1 MKTNPSI
8 RFMNWL
14 RGMGLITEINENATE
29 ASPRTG
35 SVPALNITKNDPLV
49 DYFEKYPQI
58 ADVSKLNIDSPT
70 LNLVRGAGAELIV
83 PLLSSGELVG
93 ILILNSKRSE
103 QEYSSDDRQL
113 ISMLAAQVAPTVRVA
128 QLVQQ
133 QQKELLER
141 ERMDQEM
148 RLARLIQH
156 TLLPQAPPDMPGWK
170 LAIHYQPARA
180 VGGDFYDFFPLP
192 DGRIV
197 ISIGDVTD
205 KGVPAALVMASTRAI
220 LRGAA
225 RRMLPPGEALARTNE
240 LLLPEIPRHMFV
252 TCLYAI
258 LDPRTGV
265 FQFANAGHN
274 LPVGCHNGSVR
285 ELRATGMPL
294 GLLEDMTYE
303 EHTATIRPGEC
314 LLLYSDGLVEAHNP
328 QGSLFGFDRLHQK
341 MATFFRQ
348 GGTLVDYLLNDLKSF
363 TGEDW
368 EQEDDVT
375 LLTLHFQLPGEEQ

>member
-375 LLTLHFQLPGEEQ
+375 LLTLHFQSSGEE

>member
-1 MKTNPSI
+1 MKLSPTMKFI
-8 RFMNWL
+8 NWL
-14 RGMGLITEINENATE
+14 RGIGLFTE
-29 ASPRTG
+29 ADENPIETSPRVEVMPQI
-35 SVPALNITKNDPLV
+35 SIPKHDPLV
-49 DYFEKYPQI
+49 DYFESTPQI
-58 ADVSKLNIDSPT
+58 AEVNKLSIDSPT
-70 LNLVRGAGAELIV
+70 LHAFREAGVELIV
-83 PLLSSGELVG
+83 PFFSSGELVG
-93 ILILNSKRSE
+93 VLLLHPKRSE
-103 QEYSSDDRQL
+103 QEYSTDDRQL
-113 ISMLAAQVAPTVRVA
+113 ISMLAAQIAPTVRVA

-133 QQKELLER
+133 RQAEMLEK

-148 RLARLIQH
+148 RLARLIQQ

-170 LAIHYQPARA
+170 LALHYQPARA

-197 ISIGDVTD
+197 IAIGDVTD

-220 LRGAA
+220 LRGSA
-225 RRMLPPGEALARTNE
+225 RRMLPPSEALRRTNE
-240 LLLPEIPRHMFV
+240 LLLPEIPKHMFV

-274 LPVGCHNGSVR
+274 LPIGCHNGSIR

-294 GLLEDMTYE
+294 GLMEDMDYE
-303 EHTATIRPGEC
+303 EQTAIIQPGEC

-328 QGSLFGFDRLHQK
+328 TGSLFGFDRLHRK
-341 MATFFRQ
+341 MAAFKRQ
-348 GGTLVDYLLNDLKSF
+348 DGTLVEYLMNDLKSF
-363 TGEDW
+363 TGDGW

-375 LLTLHFQLPGEEQ
+375 LMTLHFQSPGEEI

>member
-294 GLLEDMTYE
+294 GLLEDMEYE

-375 LLTLHFQLPGEEQ
+375 LLTLHFQSSGEE

>member
-225 RRMLPPGEALARTNE
+225 RRMLSPGEALTRTNE

>member
-1 MKTNPSI
+1 MKINPSV

-14 RGMGLITEINENATE
+14 RSTGLFTVGEENTTES
-29 ASPRTG
+29 SPRAG
-35 SVPALNITKNDPLV
+35 SIPALNITSSDPLV
-49 DYFEKYPQI
+49 EFFEKSPQI
-58 ADVSKLNIDSPT
+58 ADIGKLNIDSPT
-70 LNLVRGAGAELIV
+70 VKLIREAGAELIV

-103 QEYSSDDRQL
+103 QEYSTDDRQL
-113 ISMLAAQVAPTVRVA
+113 ISMLAAQVAPAVRVA

-141 ERMDQEM
+141 ERLNQEM
-148 RLARLIQH
+148 RLARLIQQ
-156 TLLPQAPPDMPGWK
+156 TLLPQAPPEMPGWK
-170 LAIHYQPARA
+170 LALHYQPARA

-205 KGVPAALVMASTRAI
+205 KGVPAALVMASTRAV
-220 LRGAA
+220 LRGSA
-225 RRMLPPGEALARTNE
+225 RRMLPPGEALKRTNE

-265 FQFANAGHN
+265 FQFANAGLN
-274 LPVGCHNGSVR
+274 LPVGCHDGSVR

-294 GLLEDMTYE
+294 GLLEDMDYE
-303 EHTATIRPGEC
+303 EHTATIQPGEC

-328 QGSLFGFDRLHQK
+328 QGNLFGFERLHQK
-341 MATFFRQ
+341 MAAFFRQ

-375 LLTLHFQLPGEEQ
+375 LLTLHFQSPGEEE